1 MENKN
6 KNKKWYYILGA
17 AIVVLLI
24 ASYFINKNKKVGDK
38 VAVEKVTTRTILE
51 SVQAS
56 GRIFPETEVKI
67 SSDVSGEIIEL
78 YVKEGDSVV
87 KGQLLAR
94 INPELVKDQIER
106 GEAGLN
112 GSKSQYSTSVA
123 QINAANAQ
131 IKQAAAQVNQIKAQL
146 ANAKNG
152 FNRNEKL
159 HKDGVISDQDFEASE
174 ANYKQIV
181 ANLASSEAA
190 LAQAEAGLEQS
201 RNNSSASQFNV
212 RGNEA
217 TMKELRTNLRRT
229 TIYAPSGGIVS
240 KLSVKKGER
249 VLGTIQ
255 MSGTELM
262 RIANLNAMEI
272 QVEVSENDIVRL
284 QKNNK
289 SEIEVDAY
297 PGRKFTGTVY
307 DIASTASNAVNPAT
321 GANILTT
328 DQVTNF
334 VVKVRIEPSSYRDL
348 ITALRPYPFRPG
360 MNASVSFFTNK
371 VENVLTVPIQ
381 SVTTREDDE
390 QFDKYKKKNSALAD
404 VIKKEIKTIVFVT
417 TPKDTIKIIEVK
429 TGIQDNNFIQILS
442 GLKAG
447 EEVISGPYDAISRKL
462 KSGTKVNVVTEK
474 ELYSSK
480 DMDKKED

>member
-1 MENKN
+1 MKN
-6 KNKKWYYILGA
+6 SNKKWYYILGGG
-17 AIVVLLI
+17 IVLLLLI
-24 ASYFINKNKKVGDK
+24 SFFVNKNKKVGDK
-38 VAVEKVTTRTILE
+38 VVAENVTKRTITE

-56 GRIFPETEVKI
+56 GRIFPESEVKI

-94 INPELVKDQIER
+94 INPELVKDQLER

-112 GSKSQYSTSVA
+112 GSRSQYATSVA
-123 QINAANAQ
+123 QINASNAQ
-131 IKQAAAQVNQIKAQL
+131 IRQATAQVNQIKAQL
-146 ANAKNG
+146 ANAKNT

-159 HKDGVISDQDFEASE
+159 HKDGVISDQDFETSE
-174 ANYKQIV
+174 ASYKQLA

-190 LAQAEAGLEQS
+190 LSQSEAALDQS
-201 RNNSSASQFNV
+201 RNNANASQYNV
-212 RGNEA
+212 KGNEA
-217 TMKELRTNLRRT
+217 SMKELRTNLKRT
-229 TIYAPSGGIVS
+229 TIYAPNGGIIS

-284 QKNNK
+284 QKNNS

-307 DIASTASNAVNPAT
+307 DIASTATNAVNPAT

-334 VVKVRIEPSSYRDL
+334 VVKVRIEPSSYKDL
-348 ITALRPYPFRPG
+348 ITTLRPYPFRPG

-371 VENVLTVPIQ
+371 VENVLTIPIQ
-381 SVTTREDDE
+381 SVTTREDE
-390 QFDKYKKKNSALAD
+390 NQFEKYKKKKGALAD
-404 VIKKEIKTIVFVT
+404 DTKKEIKTIVFVT
-417 TPKDTIKIIEVK
+417 TPKDTVKIVEVK
-429 TGIQDNNFIQILS
+429 TGIQDNNYIQIIS
-442 GLKAG
+442 GLKEG
-447 EEVISGPYDAISRKL
+447 DQVISGPYDAISRKL
-462 KSGTKVNVVTEK
+462 KSGNKINIVTEK

-480 DMDKKED
+480 DMDLKE